1 MSVKSVAETS
11 GRCGCE
17 QFSTGTRQ
25 CLLEELLGTRRG
37 RGAAPRPGWSVAG
50 AIESMLCRRLAA
62 KWVRLRMAP
71 PSGLSRDE
79 WADTPDVL
87 RLPMP
92 VGPVLPAFQIEV
104 ALQDGQLLTDHQRRL
119 LDRTVALCAMVA
131 EVERRGPGC
140 RAIPFTG
147 SRVHDGAAPL
157 IGTSPAIRELRDRIE
172 RVARTDF
179 TVLIEGE
186 SGTGKELVARQ
197 IHELSRRRRGP
208 FIAVNC
214 AALVDSLIEAELF
227 GIEDRTATGVRGR
240 KGKFEHAAGGT
251 LFLDEVAD
259 LSLPA
264 QAKLLRAIQ
273 DCTIERVGGHDSHH
287 VDTRLVA
294 ATNRRLRD
302 MVEQAMF
309 RNDLY
314 YRLSGV
320 ELAVPA
326 LKDRRGDVIE
336 LAEYFLERFRTMR
349 QLRLAT
355 STADALLA
363 YDWPGNV
370 RELERLIEAIVAT
383 ARSEVINVEDLP
395 LAMKGRFQAVLEP
408 ALNGHDTLREW
419 AGRYVRLVLQQCAF
433 NKRDACARLDISY
446 HTLQTYLSREPCPD
460 AGVLGVP
467 ELAAPAV
474 DEARQAVVQ

>member
-1 MSVKSVAETS
+1 MSVKSIAETG

-17 QFSTGTRQ
+17 QLAIGARQ
-25 CLLEELLGTRRG
+25 CVLEELLGSRRG
-37 RGAAPRPGWSVAG
+37 RGTAPGPGWSVAG

-62 KWVRLRMAP
+62 RWVRLRMAP
-71 PSGLSRDE
+71 PLGLSRDE
-79 WADTPDVL
+79 WTDTPGIL
-87 RLPMP
+87 RLPLP

-104 ALQDGQLLTDHQRRL
+104 ALQDGQILNDHQRRL

-131 EVERRGPGC
+131 DVERRGPGC
-140 RAIPFTG
+140 QALPFTG
-147 SRVHDGAAPL
+147 SRVRDGAAPL
-157 IGTSPAIRELRDRIE
+157 IGSSPAIRELRNRIE
-172 RVARTDF
+172 RVANTDF
-179 TVLIEGE
+179 TVLIEGD

-197 IHELSRRRRGP
+197 IHEFSRRRRGP

-214 AALVDSLIEAELF
+214 AALVDSLLEAELF
-227 GIEDRTATGVRGR
+227 DIEDRTATGVRGR

-294 ATNRRLRD
+294 ATNRRLRA
-302 MVEQAMF
+302 MVEQGLF

-320 ELAVPA
+320 ELVVPA
-326 LKDRRGDVIE
+326 LRDRRGDVIE
-336 LAEYFLERFRTMR
+336 LAEYFLERFRTLR
-349 QLRLAT
+349 QLRVST

-383 ARSEVINVEDLP
+383 ARSEVIEVEDLP
-395 LAMKGRFQAVLEP
+395 LAVRGRFQAVLEP
-408 ALNGHDTLREW
+408 AIDSRDTLREW

-446 HTLQTYLSREPCPD
+446 HTLQTYLSREPGPGTG
-460 AGVLGVP
+460 AGAATD
-467 ELAAPAV
+467 LAAPGG
-474 DEARQAVVQ
+474 DETCHTVVQ